1 MSNKINYSKITDN
14 SLSDE
19 KSLIVSEI
27 FRDAGL
33 NEIQSNLALLLFL
46 QYRQREISAINSF
59 NSMGLENIDKEAL
72 KNYVF
77 GRLKDSEDVIS
88 MILREFLKYLSK
100 KNEFFKIYNKSKK
113 WEDVYK
119 EVYEGEE
126 EEFIDVIEEVYKT
139 TIKDV
144 KHLKELTGLKSK
156 ELERDLKSARE
167 YKYKRALEVV
177 LSSGGKY
184 KDLLNVNFDSYGLTD
199 SEATNC
205 LYRSIGYYYN
215 FLDSRGFMLTTGLR
229 QIAETIEA
237 PYSLLIKAYK
247 LHR

>member
-19 KSLIVSEI
+19 NSLIVSEI

-33 NEIQSNLALLLFL
+33 NEIQSNLAMLLFL
-46 QYRQREISAINSF
+46 QYRQREINSF

-88 MILREFLKYLSK
+88 MILREFSMYLYK
-100 KNEFFKIYNKSKK
+100 KDEFFKIYNKSKK

-139 TIKDV
+139 NIKDV
-144 KHLKELTGLKSK
+144 KHLQELTGLKSK

-205 LYRSIGYYYN
+205 LYRSIGHYYN
-215 FLDSRGFMLTTGLR
+215 FMDNRGFMLTTGLR
-229 QIAETIEA
+229 HLAETIEA
-237 PYSLLIKAYK
+237 PYSVLIKAHKLYK
-247 LHR
+247 